1 MKPIVKLRAVV
12 LFWVSAF
19 AHAVCGFYVVAPLLR
34 GAVGDSFASD
44 VMVCIASL
52 GVTLPSWIFSIAVL
66 YDHISPTRPYP
77 YPVATPRAHP
87 SNLPS
92 D

>member
-34 GAVGDSFASD
+34 G
-44 VMVCIASL
+44 
-52 GVTLPSWIFSIAVL
+52 IFSIAVL